1 MVQGFDFGLSTGG
14 ELVLNQ
20 STWDIQAKMDN
31 DLRLQLA
38 YDRIK
43 SVSTNWFIDE
53 IGANLESLIGKPCN
67 ETAAENGKTL
77 IMQQLTFDSLWD
89 PEEIFIKA
97 TIVDMINI
105 TYNIYF
111 KIKDASTEDT
121 YSYELIAEIDMVK
134 GVNIRYGWEPKYDR
148 IKYKNL

>member
-1 MVQGFDFGLSTGG
+1 MVQGFDFGLNTGG

-20 STWDIQAKMDN
+20 STWDIQSKMDN

-43 SVSTNWFIDE
+43 SVSTNWFVDE
-53 IGANLESLIGKPCN
+53 VGANLESLIGKPCN
-67 ETAAENGKTL
+67 ETAAEAGKTL

-89 PEEIFIKA
+89 SEEIFIKA

>member
-67 ETAAENGKTL
+67 ETAAETGKAL